1 MRATAEQLQGCWQ
14 IHPRRAEGTHWLSSM
29 FQAMKPGE
37 IWTEEAFLSSAHSPA
52 DAMQKEMAFRL
63 TSKSGAVID
72 KASVVPH
79 ELEVLF
85 KPGTKFKLISVTEN
99 KMTGKWEIVAEEQ

>member
-1 MRATAEQLQGCWQ
+1 
-14 IHPRRAEGTHWLSSM
+14 M

-37 IWTEEAFLSSAHSPA
+37 IWTEEAFLSSSHSPA
-52 DAMQKEMAFRL
+52 DAMQKEMVLRL
-63 TSKSGAVID
+63 MSKSSVVLD
-72 KASVVPH
+72 KVSVVPQ